1 MGIIRLVLLVAAIWL
16 AWRLIKQTFLSSKPE
31 DGDNKGSS
39 RDNDI
44 PEAMLRCDQCG
55 VHTPSSQ
62 AFNIKGHHFCSA
74 EHQQLW
80 LEQHERDE
88 Q

>member
-1 MGIIRLVLLVAAIWL
+1 MGIIRLVLLAAAIWL
-16 AWRLIKQTFLSSKPE
+16 AWRLIKQTFLSSKPQNGNS
-31 DGDNKGSS
+31 DTPS
-39 RDNDI
+39 RDDNT

-62 AFNIKGHHFCSA
+62 VFNVKGHHFCCA

-80 LEQHERDE
+80 LDHHERDE